1 MRLRIN
7 YMLFQTLRSKSG
19 DGDCNGS
26 DLGKFEYF
34 CEASFDF
41 GNVTKCPTYK
51 NTPFNNRIRILYMV
65 QYIMEIFTVID
76 INISFL
82 GPFISLFFNWKDF
95 LFLVRITRPRWS
107 WVQSCGNFSIS
118 WSNDVLIKPL
128 FCLFLVGFLFVVAF
142 VCYPLNLEQPTVL
155 VSHFCGIITELAH
168 YSLRIRI
175 STPIRQTLKLTRHLR
190 WSNCNH
196 RIKLGETSKY

>member
-1 MRLRIN
+1 MISLWCANHLALIDGQDIGLWTDYVQDSMRLRIN
-7 YMLFQTLRSKSG
+7 YMLFQTLRAKSG

-26 DLGKFEYF
+26 NWGKFEYF

-51 NTPFNNRIRILYMV
+51 DTPFNNRIRILYRV

-95 LFLVRITRPRWS
+95 LFLDRITRPRWS
-107 WVQSCGNFSIS
+107 WVQSFGNFSIS
-118 WSNDVLIKPL
+118 WSIDFLIKPP
-128 FCLFLVGFLFVVAF
+128 FLFVF
-142 VCYPLNLEQPTVL
+142 VGFFICCR
-155 VSHFCGIITELAH
+155 FCMLSAKPWATN
-168 YSLRIRI
+168 S
-175 STPIRQTLKLTRHLR
+175 P
-190 WSNCNH
+190 C
-196 RIKLGETSKY
+196 